1 MSAENQYNVQQGEE
15 QKAQEPKKSSGLDF
29 VKIYQD
35 LLKHKRLYY
44 KVLPITFVL
53 AAVYALALPNYYS
66 CTVKLSPEL
75 TSSRASSGLAALASS
90 FGFNMGQGTGGM
102 GTEALFPTLYPEL
115 INSTDFKTSLF
126 SVPVTIEGKKD
137 EKSRTM
143 TYYDYLTKEQKAP
156 WWSRGIKAIFSMFNA
171 EGVASDQRERSGNV
185 QSSMVNDPKVNDPKV
200 NPFRLTRKQDLV
212 VKAINRKIT
221 CEIDKKTLVIT
232 INVTDQ
238 NPVIAATMADTVK
251 TRLQNFITAYRTSKV
266 RVDLEYY
273 KKIYAETKAR
283 YEDARQRYAEFVDAN
298 QDLILQTVRQK
309 QVDLENE
316 MQLQYNAYTQIAQQL
331 MAAEAKVQEET
342 PAFTTLQSATVP
354 VRKAGPKRAKMC
366 LVFLFL
372 AFLGT
377 TAWILYKEGDL
388 MSLFNSGDDED
399 PTPAPDQTAIIQ
411 ALLKLNEKK

>member
-35 LLKHKRLYY
+35 LLRHKKLYF
-44 KVLPITFVL
+44 KVLPVAFVL
-53 AAVYALALPNYYS
+53 AAIYGLSLPNYYS

-75 TSSRASSGLAALASS
+75 TSSRASSGLASLASS
-90 FGFNMGQGTGGM
+90 FGFNIGQSTGGM

-126 SVPVTIEGKKD
+126 SVPVTIEGHKAKGTKD
-137 EKSRTM
+137 RTL
-143 TYYDYLTKEQKAP
+143 TYYDYLLKEQKKPWFSTILGAP
-156 WWSRGIKAIFSMFNA
+156 FKWLGSLF
-171 EGVASDQRERSGNV
+171 ASSKKKQEAK
-185 QSSMVNDPKVNDPKV
+185 PV
-200 NPFRLTRKQDLV
+200 NPFRLTKKQDLV
-212 VKAINRKIT
+212 VKAINKKII
-221 CEIDKKTLVIT
+221 CDVDKKTLVIT

-238 NPVIAATMADTVK
+238 NPLIAATMADTVK

-273 KKIYAETKAR
+273 RKIYAETKAR
-283 YEDARQRYAEFVDAN
+283 YEDARQKYAEFVDAN

-309 QVDLENE
+309 QIDLENE
-316 MQLQYNAYTQIAQQL
+316 MQLQYNAYTQVAQQL
-331 MAAEAKVQEET
+331 VAAEAKVQEET

-354 VRKAGPKRAKMC
+354 VRKAGPSRAKMC
-366 LVFLFL
+366 LAFVFL
-372 AFLGT
+372 AFIGT

-388 MSLFNSGDDED
+388 MSLFNSSDDED
-399 PTPAPDQTAIIQ
+399 PTPANPDQAVLIQ
-411 ALLKLNEKK
+411 ALLNLNSNKG